1 MKSILAG
8 IAIAIGAYINLRFG
22 GIAGAVFFSVGLYL
36 VCNFGLKLYTGKVGY
51 TGIVKNLPILLGNLI
66 GSLIL
71 YIYPMDNAKTI
82 IQNKLDTPLYISFV
96 NAIICGF
103 LIYAAVE
110 MFKQGKD
117 YMIAVCVPAFIL
129 FGAEH
134 CVADMCY
141 AASAQTISL
150 QLVLFICVIVIGN
163 SIGSLLFRFLTKGDI
178 DSCDTRA

>member
-1 MKSILAG
+1 MRSILAG

-71 YIYPMDNAKTI
+71 LFYPIDNAQTI
-82 IQNKLDTPLYISFV
+82 IQNKLDTPLYISFI
-96 NAIICGF
+96 NAIICGI

-110 MFKQGKD
+110 MFKKGKD
-117 YMIAVCVPAFIL
+117 YMIAVCVPSFIL

-141 AASAQTISL
+141 AAAARMISW
-150 QLVLFICVIVIGN
+150 QLVLFICIIVIGN

-178 DSCDTRA
+178 DSCDTQA

>member
-36 VCNFGLKLYTGKVGY
+36 VCNFELKLYTGKVGY

-71 YIYPMDNAKTI
+71 LFYPMDNAQTI
-82 IQNKLDTPLYISFV
+82 IQNKLSTPLYISFI
-96 NAIICGF
+96 NAIICGI

-110 MFKQGKD
+110 MFKKGKD
-117 YMIAVCVPAFIL
+117 YMIAVCVPSFIL
-129 FGAEH
+129 QIGHFDNPNFSNAFPFILLL
-134 CVADMCY
+134 Y
-141 AASAQTISL
+141 ISN
-150 QLVLFICVIVIGN
+150 VILELKNTLCILHLIF
-163 SIGSLLFRFLTKGDI
+163 SLSLLANL
-178 DSCDTRA
+178 